1 MWEKANEQRFE
12 RKHPV
17 QQSLKDTFRAQ
28 NGEDRWLDN
37 FFEHKRNGFFVE
49 VGAFDGINLSNSY
62 HFEQIGWTGVL
73 IEPDPDKAAL
83 CRSNRPGSRTY
94 QCAAAGSPEISEV
107 TFFRVESGEVYSTT
121 KLTGDHARRIDQMAL
136 ASMPISVP
144 ARTLDAILQE
154 VGAPVVDFVS
164 IDVEGAEMEV
174 LRGFDIRRW
183 RPAIVVIESNSKL
196 RLREVRDYFTS
207 NGYAFRCSI
216 DVNDFYLCVDPGPV
230 PAWTIDAAYYAW
242 RRVNRRICRLAHNIR
257 RSWSKR
263 RGRKI

>member
-1 MWEKANEQRFE
+1 M
-12 RKHPV
+12 

-37 FFEHKRNGFFVE
+37 FFGHKRSGFFVE

-83 CRSNRPGSRTY
+83 CRSSRPGSKTY
-94 QCAAAGSPEISEV
+94 QCAAAASPEISEV

-121 KLTGDHARRIDQMAL
+121 KLTSDHARRIDHMGL
-136 ASMPISVP
+136 ASKPISVP
-144 ARTLDAILQE
+144 ARTLDTVLEEA
-154 VGAPVVDFVS
+154 GAPAIDFVS
-164 IDVEGAEMEV
+164 IDVEGAETEV

-183 RPAIVVIESNSKL
+183 KPAIVVIESNSKL
-196 RLREVRDYFTS
+196 RLPEVRDYFTS

-216 DVNDFYLCVDPGPV
+216 DVNDFYLRVGPAPV
-230 PAWTIDAAYYAW
+230 PAWAIDAVCYAW
-242 RRVNRRICRLAHNIR
+242 RRVTRRISRLAHNIR
-257 RSWSKR
+257 RSWNKR
-263 RGRKI
+263 RGKKI

>member
-1 MWEKANEQRFE
+1 M
-12 RKHPV
+12 